1 MATANDPVG
10 PLLKGLRI
18 AVTAADLE
26 QLEHRGIAAY
36 SKNLIEALHRNGA
49 EIWLITEFDP
59 KQRMRGVRNLP
70 CETKSLLKAAK
81 ILDDLCGGH
90 SSEALR
96 DYSLAKNESIMRE
109 KLTAYSKKIAN
120 KLLKI
125 APFLVTS
132 AIKKN
137 YTQSRMEAIL
147 PHQHRDNPYLRSERL
162 AYIDNITGILCA
174 PRFFGNAN
182 LLAGNTRRGVV
193 MMNLNSFDVIISTC
207 PVNIASNKKTPVIQ
221 TIHDLI
227 PVEFARH
234 GENPVAFTRRLQASK
249 NQTKIFM
256 SEASQIKYE
265 HYIISGTAD
274 GITKK
279 TNKTSAFE
287 TVAIQPPSLQ
297 LIESEIAKAKTN
309 KNEEPWSWSPNQQSK
324 KRLRNRRYI
333 LFNSSIEPRKNVIFL
348 IKFFQESQLGDRG
361 YHLCITGTIKSDS
374 YSQEVKK
381 IVEKDSTIMLT
392 GYVDEST
399 KAELY
404 SRALALVSPSLVEG
418 FGIPVLDA
426 ACIGLATIASDSDS
440 HKEIRRMHDFSH
452 YITLLRTIRTTP
464 WATLLKRLVDEAELI
479 GEEETEVLI
488 RERKARFIRNKAEI
502 EKEFSE
508 TINTAVLSATS
519 KKQ

>member
-1 MATANDPVG
+1 MATVNDTAG
-10 PLLKGLRI
+10 PILKGLRI

-26 QLEHRGIAAY
+26 QQEHRGIAAY
-36 SKNLIEALHRNGA
+36 SKNLIESLHRSGA
-49 EIWLITEFDP
+49 EVWLITEFDP

-70 CETKSLLKAAK
+70 FETKSLLKAAK

-96 DYSLAKNESIMRE
+96 DYSLPQTDSIIRE
-109 KLTAYSKKIAN
+109 KLTALSKKLAN
-120 KLLKI
+120 KLLKN
-125 APFLVTS
+125 APFLVTA
-132 AIKKN
+132 AIRKN
-137 YTQSRMEAIL
+137 YEQSRMETIL

-182 LLAGNTRRGVV
+182 LMAGNTRSGVV
-193 MMNLNSFDVIISTC
+193 IMNLTSFDAIISTC
-207 PVNIASNKKTPVIQ
+207 PINIDSNQKTPIIQ

-234 GENPVAFTRRLQASK
+234 GENPVTFTRRLQASK
-249 NQTKIFM
+249 NHTKIFM
-256 SEASQIKYE
+256 SEASQRKYE
-265 HYIISGTAD
+265 HYIISGTAE
-274 GITKK
+274 GKTKK

-287 TVAIQPPSLQ
+287 AVAIQPPSLQ
-297 LIESEIAKAKTN
+297 LIESEITRAKT
-309 KNEEPWSWSPNQQSK
+309 KENEEPWSWSPNQQSK

-348 IKFFQESQLGDRG
+348 IKFYQESQLGDRG

-374 YSQEVKK
+374 YSQEVRKL
-381 IVEKDSTIMLT
+381 VEKDSTIMLT

-440 HKEIRRMHDFSH
+440 HKEIRRMHDFSQ
-452 YITLLRTIRTTP
+452 YITLLRTTRTTP
-464 WATLLKRLVDEAELI
+464 WATLLKRLADEADLI

-488 RERKARFIRNKAEI
+488 GERKVRFIGNKAEI

-519 KKQ
+519 RKQ